1 MYANVTSAEYFG
13 ERRLQYFSKPRTE
26 INCTAKPAYSNDPL
40 RPLDLYLGKQVRAS
54 IRTFSEV
61 PAIVVGYE
69 YDERRLQYTKVRLQL
84 NEVPIHVQMGGNR
97 ITSEAG
103 NYITTESSRQLE
115 T

>member
-1 MYANVTSAEYFG
+1 M
-13 ERRLQYFSKPRTE
+13 QYFSKPRTE

-69 YDERRLQYTKVRLQL
+69 YDERQLKYTKVRLQL
-84 NEVPIHVQMGGNR
+84 NEAPIPVQR
-97 ITSEAG
+97 SVDRYLTEISD
-103 NYITTESSRQLE
+103 YLTTEDSAFLE
-115 T
+115 VQNG